1 MANKLYLFYYNL
13 FFLWG
18 NENVSFKVTCM
29 YISKNEKKK
38 KDVKLFYYHLL
49 NINESIIK

>member
-1 MANKLYLFYYNL
+1 
-13 FFLWG
+13 
-18 NENVSFKVTCM
+18 M

-49 NINESIIK
+49 NINVIKIEKFINSIHIFISAAIAAI